1 MLSLTKKG
9 PHFYFHLM
17 QRAHQLPTVTRW
29 GLGSYSPTCYGEL
42 KTWGKAKPGKQCNC
56 TDLGIY
62 NSYLSCSTSSRASFV
77 YYARFYYATDIKKHT
92 EFSRKIS
99 AVANITAA
107 SPAQRGSALAL
118 STFAK
123 PRQTPLPL
131 HFEACW
137 RSQSLRKVRAIASL
151 SAALQPPNIRT
162 ERWRK

>member
-1 MLSLTKKG
+1 MTQKTKKKNSNPTYSCPSSFFLLQAADIAQARKPCCLEKKKRGRKKQKKKQEYNLQLSFLWDLLNYQMLSLTKKG

-77 YYARFYYATDIKKHT
+77 YVFIMQQTLRNT
-92 EFSRKIS
+92 
-99 AVANITAA
+99 
-107 SPAQRGSALAL
+107 L
-118 STFAK
+118 S
-123 PRQTPLPL
+123 
-131 HFEACW
+131 
-137 RSQSLRKVRAIASL
+137 SQEKSL
-151 SAALQPPNIRT
+151 Q
-162 ERWRK
+162 